1 MLYYSR
7 GSVSDSLTSED
18 LRQGLLEALEAL
30 GPRRK
35 VLAIPPDFTRFHS
48 RAGEL

>member
-1 MLYYSR
+1 MSVFVESDLSDPR
-7 GSVSDSLTSED
+7 GSLF
-18 LRQGLLEALEAL
+18 RALDAL

-48 RAGEL
+48 RAGELTSYVHE